1 MTIKYWV
8 VDLTIYK
15 EKCIPTE
22 EIIEAVKNAAK
33 SVGGDVS
40 SLDVTGPFVIEDEEG
55 E

>member
-15 EKCIPTE
+15 EKCIPNE
-22 EIIEAVKNAAK
+22 EIIEAMKKAAK

-40 SLDVTGPFVIEDEEG
+40 SLDVTGPFVIEEEDE
-55 E
+55 

>member
-15 EKCIPTE
+15 EKCIPTKV
-22 EIIEAVKNAAK
+22 IVEAVNKAVK

-40 SLDVTGPFVIEDEEG
+40 SLDVTGPFVIEEEDE
-55 E
+55 